1 MNIKKIALVSLL
13 SSTAIIGG
21 CDSSG
26 SKVNDSKQAN
36 QNDQNPQPEKNDSDQ
51 ANQNDQNP
59 QPEKDDKKESEQTT

>member
-1 MNIKKIALVSLL
+1 MNIKKIALISLL

-26 SKVNDSKQAN
+26 SKVNDSKQVDKNA
-36 QNDQNPQPEKNDSDQ
+36 QNTQPEKNDSDQ

-59 QPEKDDKKESEQTT
+59 QPEKGAKKESEQTT